1 MKIFLT
7 GASGFVGNYLLKRL
21 KGNDVS
27 LILRNNNVAGYK
39 ARIANLNQSVD
50 LSDDLDGMD
59 VVIHCAARAHIMND
73 SSLSPLDEY
82 RKVNVDATMNL
93 ARQAASA
100 GVKRFIYLSS
110 IKVNG
115 ERTYPNEPFRSSD
128 QPQPEDPYGVSK
140 LEAELGLKEIA
151 LDTGMELVI
160 IRPPLVYGPGV
171 KGNFA
176 SLLKL
181 TMKRLPLPLGR
192 ISNKRSMVSVQNLV
206 DLIVTCIDHPNA
218 ANQTFLVSDDEDLS
232 TSDLFRRLG
241 SAARLPARLINIP
254 VGVLRF
260 FARLVGKE
268 IAIDRLT
275 GSLQV
280 DISHTKQVLDW
291 KPPYTVDEGLASCFV
306 KSDPLLNVR

>member
-1 MKIFLT
+1 MKILLT
-7 GASGFVGNYLLKRL
+7 GATGFVGNYLLTQL
-21 KGNDVS
+21 KDFEVS

-39 ARIANLNQSVD
+39 TRIADLNESID
-50 LSDDLDGMD
+50 LSNDLNGIE
-59 VVIHCAARAHIMND
+59 VVIHCAARAHIMNET
-73 SSLSPLDEY
+73 SLNPLDEY
-82 RKVNVDATMNL
+82 RKINVDATMNL

-100 GVKRFIYLSS
+100 GIKRFIYLSS

-115 ERTYPNEPFRSSD
+115 EQTFHSQTFKFDDIPK
-128 QPQPEDPYGVSK
+128 PEDPYGVSK

-151 LDTGMELVI
+151 LETGMELVI

-171 KGNFA
+171 KGNFD

-218 ANQTFLVSDDEDLS
+218 VNQTFLVCDDEDLS
-232 TSDLFRRLG
+232 TSDLLRRLG
-241 SAARLPARLINIP
+241 SAAWLPARLINIP
-254 VGVLRF
+254 VSVLRF
-260 FARLVGKE
+260 IARLVGKE
-268 IAIDRLT
+268 AAIDRLT

-280 DISHTKQVLDW
+280 DISHTKQALDW

-306 KSDPLLNVR
+306 KSDP